1 MYSVIGTLSLN
12 GIDVPRWLDAWLAAC
27 ADNGGRSQDDLVPRL
42 PWSLDDARRREL
54 TAPG

>member
-1 MYSVIGTLSLN
+1 MYSVIGTLNLN

-27 ADNGGRSQDDLVPRL
+27 AENGGRPPDDLAPWL
-42 PWSLDDARRREL
+42 PWSMDEARRREL